1 VKLSTCPLCQDD
13 TLSALFLFQDTLVVR
28 CSDCGLVMLNPQPN
42 DEALA
47 TIYGEQYFI
56 GSDQDELRDQ
66 GNALKRGTAKLQL
79 AEISTYM
86 DASQPL
92 RMLEVGCGLGNFL
105 FEAQQM
111 GFEVQGID
119 VSPSAVASAN
129 ETLGTA
135 CVRSGHLDQA
145 GFDEASFDIIVLA
158 DVIEHVRDPKA
169 FLKHVRTL
177 IKPGGALFVAVPS
190 LDSLSAR
197 LMGRHWMEY
206 KREHLFYFNRQTIQR
221 LITDCGFENLTVTPG
236 KKVLSLGYII
246 GHFEKFPVPI
256 LTPLMKT
263 VGWVLP
269 QSTLTAPLRVVASG
283 INVMARAPK
292 GK

>member
-1 VKLSTCPLCQDD
+1 MKLSTCPLCQND
-13 TLSALFLFQDTLVVR
+13 TLSALFLFQGTLVVR
-28 CSDCGLVMLNPQPN
+28 CGGCGLVMLNPQPN

-47 TIYGEQYFI
+47 TIYGDQYFI
-56 GSDQDELRDQ
+56 GSDHDALRDH

-105 FEAQQM
+105 VEAQQM
-111 GFEVQGID
+111 RFEVQGID
-119 VSPSAVASAN
+119 VSPSAVATAN
-129 ETLGTA
+129 ATLGA
-135 CVRSGHLDQA
+135 VCVRSGQLETA
-145 GFDEASFDIIVLA
+145 GFDVASFDIIVLA

-169 FLKHVRTL
+169 FMRHVRTL

-206 KREHLFYFNRQTIQR
+206 KHEHLFYFNRQTIQR
-221 LITDCGFENLTVTPG
+221 LITDCGFEDLTVTPG

-256 LTPLMKT
+256 LTPLMKV
-263 VGWVLP
+263 VGWILP
-269 QSTLTAPLRVVASG
+269 ESTLAAPLRVVASG

-292 GK
+292 DE